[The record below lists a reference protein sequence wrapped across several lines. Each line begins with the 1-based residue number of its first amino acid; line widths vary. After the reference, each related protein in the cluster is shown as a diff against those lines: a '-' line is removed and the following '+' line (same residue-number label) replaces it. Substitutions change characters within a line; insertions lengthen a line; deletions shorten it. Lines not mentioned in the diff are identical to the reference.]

1 MSPLIGGRAVKGP
14 ADRMLQRLAGG
25 TSPRHVTDC
34 YEGLI
39 DALVVDEAD
48 ADDLDGLGDVRPIV
62 TRTLMSDDDARRRLA
77 EVALGSGAGMRV
89 AIVGGTGD
97 FGLAL
102 AARLVEAGDEVV
114 LGSRD
119 AARAQEKAD
128 EVGAAARCRRTSE
141 AVADVELV
149 VLATNASA
157 TLETAAA
164 LAAAIGTTPVLSVAS
179 DLRSTEQLSLAE
191 RTQELLAGPVVAGL
205 QSLAAAKLAA
215 GRPDEDAFICG
226 DDADAKALALEL
238 AGKAVAGR
246 ALDAGPLT
254 RARVLE
260 GLTGLIVSL
269 NKRYKGHAGIRVTGL
284 PEA

>member
-1 MSPLIGGRAVKGP
+1 MK
-14 ADRMLQRLAGG
+14 
-25 TSPRHVTDC
+25 
-34 YEGLI
+34 
-39 DALVVDEAD
+39 
-48 ADDLDGLGDVRPIV
+48 
-62 TRTLMSDDDARRRLA
+62 
-77 EVALGSGAGMRV
+77 V

-119 AARAQEKAD
+119 AARAQAKAE
-128 EVGAAARCRRTSE
+128 EVGAASGATNDD
-141 AVADVELV
+141 AVAGVDLV

-164 LAAAIGTTPVLSVAS
+164 LADAIGATPVLSVAS
-179 DLRSTEQLSLAE
+179 DLRSTDHVSLAE

-205 QSLAAAKLAA
+205 QSLAAGKLTH
-215 GRPDEDAFICG
+215 GRPDEDAFVCG

-238 AGKAVAGR
+238 ASKTVAGR
-246 ALDAGPLT
+246 ALDAGPLK

-284 PEA
+284 PE

>member
-1 MSPLIGGRAVKGP
+1 LK
-14 ADRMLQRLAGG
+14 
-25 TSPRHVTDC
+25 
-34 YEGLI
+34 
-39 DALVVDEAD
+39 
-48 ADDLDGLGDVRPIV
+48 
-62 TRTLMSDDDARRRLA
+62 
-77 EVALGSGAGMRV
+77 V

-119 AARAQEKAD
+119 AARAQQKAD
-128 EVGAAARCRRTSE
+128 EVGAARGATNE
-141 AVADVELV
+141 DAVADVQLV
-149 VLATNASA
+149 VLATNASV
-157 TLETAAA
+157 TLDTAAA
-164 LAAAIGTTPVLSVAS
+164 LAGAIGTTPVLSVAS

-191 RTQELLAGPVVAGL
+191 RTQELVAGPVVAGL

-238 AGKAVAGR
+238 AAKAVAGR

-284 PEA
+284 PEE